1 MESTHTRT
9 HAHALSHAYT
19 LIPAHSEI
27 IGQCATS
34 SFCTSCFMILR
45 LAEEPITLTPPPP
58 SSNWIALCSRFGNT
72 RGRGV
77 SATRFRDVVQQIGA
91 WSRMCVR
98 ASVCGCGWVVGVRQ
112 HTDRVGVGERG
123 GAEWGRVRGGHGAAT
138 EREKYCGLYVS
149 SDHGRVAAG
158 RRVNIFNN
166 WIHRR
171 HMVFAGPRTCRYQ
184 VLEAGEKQEGRMS
197 AVSSCENNSD
207 DRTKNHTGVCSSSL
221 LRISSVLRIICIAC
235 FLSNPPPPPSI
246 FSITQPSICC

>member
-1 MESTHTRT
+1 MYILIPISFGVSSFGGSSCALLRLNAVLVCVCVCVWECVTVFHIYTSMEITHTRT
-9 HAHALSHAYT
+9 HANALSHAYT

-45 LAEEPITLTPPPP
+45 LAEEPIALPPPPP
-58 SSNWIALCSRFGNT
+58 SSNWNAVCSRFGNT
-72 RGRGV
+72 RGSGV
-77 SATRFRDVVQQIGA
+77 SATRFRDVVLQIGA

-138 EREKYCGLYVS
+138 EHEKDCGLYVS

-158 RRVNIFNN
+158 RRVNIFDN

-171 HMVFAGPRTCRYQ
+171 HMVFAGPRTCRYK
-184 VLEAGEKQEGRMS
+184 VLESFQ
-197 AVSSCENNSD
+197 
-207 DRTKNHTGVCSSSL
+207 
-221 LRISSVLRIICIAC
+221 
-235 FLSNPPPPPSI
+235 
-246 FSITQPSICC
+246 